1 LLLTGWLVDLKAL
14 INGLIK
20 ASSFSENE
28 LFANT
33 CIAIEKL
40 KTQTKAVLSNVFID
54 DLFIIHQLAYRR
66 ALRKNASKSE

>member
-14 INGLIK
+14 INGLII

-33 CIAIEKL
+33 CITIEKL